1 MIKINLNRKK
11 KYFLGLALV
20 SLISFVYL
28 IVYTQPTLKVVS
40 SVPTQNQPFDLSNP
54 TISITFSK
62 ELSDTEQSGV
72 SIKMT
77 PEIKFHL
84 LWESNSNLSIIP
96 EDSKILTT
104 NFITNILYHNKT
116 VYSLTTIPLFT
127 KYTSEQLD
135 EQARQQG
142 ANDLIFGQT
151 TAQIY
156 KDLPFISK
164 LPIMTN
170 QYTIVYDYVQKNIR
184 VRLQNGATK
193 EIVLKEVTKVVIDI
207 GVDIKKYPI
216 VFITN

>member
-1 MIKINLNRKK
+1 MIKINISRKK
-11 KYFLGLALV
+11 KYFLGLVLV

-28 IVYTQPTLKVVS
+28 VVYSQPVLKVVS
-40 SVPTQNQPFDLSNP
+40 SFPAQNQPFDFSNP
-54 TISITFSK
+54 TVSIIFSK
-62 ELSDTEQSGV
+62 ELSNTEQSGV
-72 SIKMT
+72 SVKMT

-84 LWESNSNLSIIP
+84 LWESRSNLSIIP

-104 NFITNILYHNKT
+104 NFVINILYHNKT
-116 VYSLTTIPLFT
+116 VYSLSTIPLVT

-142 ANDLIFGQT
+142 AKDLIFGQT
-151 TAQIY
+151 TTQIY
-156 KDLPFISK
+156 KDLPFIGK

-184 VRLQNGATK
+184 VRLQNGTTK
-193 EIVLKEVTKVVIDI
+193 ESVIKEVTKVVTDI